1 MCLCHW
7 VLGIGDRHLNNFLLD
22 TATGE
27 LIGIDFGH
35 VFGTAT
41 TLLPVPEL
49 LPFRATP
56 QLTGVFA
63 PRGVDAAMRGP
74 MVKALAAVRHIR
86 SVLFCL
92 LDVFVREP
100 TLDWCKYS
108 HKHTCTR
115 TIHNRYSAQRRGQDL
130 AGA

>member
-7 VLGIGDRHLNNFLLD
+7 LLGIGDRHLNNFLLD
-22 TATGE
+22 TTTGE
-27 LIGIDFGH
+27 LVGIDFGH

-63 PRGVDAAMRGP
+63 PLGVDAAMRGP
-74 MVKALAAVRHIR
+74 MVKALAAIR
-86 SVLFCL
+86 QSSAVLFCL
-92 LDVFVREP
+92 MDVFVREP
-100 TLDWCKYS
+100 TLDWCKYAQ
-108 HKHTCTR
+108 KHPTR
-115 TIHNRYSAQRRGQDL
+115 PGK
-130 AGA
+130 